1 MYVVHVKTMTRLRIA
16 GLIVNHVS
24 HTHIIALIEEA
35 VIRKRFPPKCLY
47 NQEVLL
53 VTPSRSKSSMNA
65 RVTIQTRNFKVELK
79 NRNWS
84 IIQRLH
90 THVNPI
96 TTTTT
101 MTCQTNNTS
110 QATQIN
116 LVIQRRVLRESRSRV
131 SIPHMVLY

>member
-1 MYVVHVKTMTRLRIA
+1 MARLRIA

-24 HTHIIALIEEA
+24 HTHIITLIEEA

-84 IIQRLH
+84 IIQRVH
-90 THVNPI
+90 TRVNP
-96 TTTTT
+96 TTNTT

-110 QATQIN
+110 QATQVN
-116 LVIQRRVLRESRSRV
+116 LVIQRRILRKSRSRV
-131 SIPHMVLY
+131 SAPHMVLY

>member
-1 MYVVHVKTMTRLRIA
+1 MTRLRIA
-16 GLIVNHVS
+16 GLIVNHVI

-47 NQEVLL
+47 NQEVLF
-53 VTPSRSKSSMNA
+53 VTPSRSKSSMNV
-65 RVTIQTRNFKVELK
+65 RVTIQTRNFKVEMK

-84 IIQRLH
+84 IIQRVH
-90 THVNPI
+90 TRANPPTI
-96 TTTTT
+96 PTTT
-101 MTCQTNNTS
+101 MTCETNNTS

-131 SIPHMVLY
+131 SNPHMVLY